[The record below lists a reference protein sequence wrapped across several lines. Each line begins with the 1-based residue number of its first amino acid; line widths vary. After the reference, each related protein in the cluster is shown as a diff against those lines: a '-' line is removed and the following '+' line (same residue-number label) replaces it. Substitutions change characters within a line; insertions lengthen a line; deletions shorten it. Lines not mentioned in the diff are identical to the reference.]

1 MNKGFTLIELLAVI
15 VILAIIALIATPI
28 IMGIINDSKDSAKQ
42 RSLELYKNAIANKI
56 ATSQLTENPVE
67 PGNLSS
73 EFLQTIKYD
82 GERISC
88 TTNVLNTDGTIYLDG
103 CSVGNSTKLYSY
115 GKEVYVQVYKPT
127 YYIWQTYPETA
138 YLGDYIPET
147 NSEVPPEGK
156 TIYLGYNLYTY
167 TWDQI
172 TVRDKDGNVVKVY
185 TTAADYIRYVTG
197 VVKGPIKYEE
207 GILNEDNTFTIYKG
221 TEYEA
226 TYNSY
231 ETWQA
236 FKATFGTD
244 EVMTFEDRGGVLYPV
259 QKQKTR

>member
-1 MNKGFTLIELLAVI
+1 MKNNRLLIGF
-15 VILAIIALIATPI
+15 IATVEPTVEPTQAPTEAPTPTPTP
-28 IMGIINDSKDSAKQ
+28 NVSF
-42 RSLELYKNAIANKI
+42 
-56 ATSQLTENPVE
+56 ENP
-67 PGNLSS
+67 S
-73 EFLQTIKYD
+73 EEIKD
-82 GERISC
+82 
-88 TTNVLNTDGTIYLDG
+88 LDF
-103 CSVGNSTKLYSY
+103 SQA
-115 GKEVYVQVYKPT
+115 YV
-127 YYIWQTYPETA
+127 
-138 YLGDYIPET
+138 
-147 NSEVPPEGK
+147 
-156 TIYLGYNLYTY
+156 
-167 TWDQI
+167 
-172 TVRDKDGNVVKVY
+172 VRDKDGNVVKVY